1 MEALTG
7 IPTHA
12 LNRIQEGVQTYGEY
26 LVLILLCIYLLMG
39 FRIIGDY
46 GISMDEPI
54 QRKHGIISF
63 EYVNERLGLF
73 PNIPQ
78 TRAEQL
84 MTYDH
89 REYGV
94 FFQMVSYGIERLLG
108 IQSAS
113 DVFLLRHM
121 LVFLLFWAS
130 CYCFSQILYIRYQKW
145 WISLLGTL
153 FLILSPRIFAQAFY
167 NPKDIV
173 FMSWTLI
180 SIYTFILFL
189 KQQNLTHALH
199 HGIICALA
207 INARVT
213 GVFIPVLSVGLLVLS
228 FYQGKRLRQGV
239 WAVSAFVVTTILATI
254 LFWPYLWES
263 PWEHFLTSFNRMKRF
278 DWYGEVW
285 YLGQYIPSTRL
296 PWHYIPVLMGV
307 TTPLLYVILFGVGLT
322 TQIRNLF
329 PRKFT
334 FPITLNTNRLI
345 DLSILGYFFIPLIA
359 VVVLQSVLYNGWRHL
374 YFIYPACLI
383 TAVHGVVWLA
393 HWISKDLRLSLRPY
407 VRLAMGGILL
417 LSLSKTFFEMV
428 RLHPHQQVY
437 FNELVYHQPHRW
449 FEMDYSGTS
458 YKQALAFLLEDQPQG
473 QIHLHVTSPSGKIN
487 QVNFAA
493 QEIARLNFVSLSEAD
508 FLISNFHFPSNTS
521 AFDRY
526 LEKRYPYSSPEL
538 FSINYRGSN
547 MISIYDLRNNP

>member
-1 MEALTG
+1 MDALTG
-7 IPTHA
+7 TPTHT
-12 LNRIQEGVQTYGEY
+12 LNRMQEGVQTYGEY
-26 LVLILLCIYLLMG
+26 LVLALLCIYLLTG

-73 PNIPQ
+73 PSIPQ

-108 IQSAS
+108 IQSAR

-130 CYCFSQILYIRYQKW
+130 CYCFSQLLYIRYEKW

-180 SIYTFILFL
+180 SMYTIVLFL
-189 KQQNLTHALH
+189 RQKTLKHALY

-213 GVFIPVLSVGLLVLS
+213 GVFIPVLSVGLLVLA
-228 FYQGKRLRQGV
+228 FYLGKRFRQGLWV
-239 WAVSAFVVTTILATI
+239 LSAFVIITVLSTI

-263 PWEHFLTSFNRMKRF
+263 PWEHFLASYNRMKRF
-278 DWYGEVW
+278 DWYGKVW
-285 YLGQYIPSTRL
+285 YLGQYIPSTHL
-296 PWHYIPVLMGV
+296 PWHYIPVLMSV

-322 TQIRNLF
+322 IQIRNLF

-334 FPITLNTNRLI
+334 FPAALNTNRLI

-383 TAVHGVVWLA
+383 IVVHGVVWLN
-393 HWISKDLRLSLRPY
+393 HWISKESSLSLSPY
-407 VRLAMGGILL
+407 FRLAMVFILL
-417 LSLSKTFFEMV
+417 LSFSKTLLEMV

-437 FNELVYHQPHRW
+437 FNELVCHQPHRW
-449 FEMDYSGTS
+449 FEMDYYGTS
-458 YKQALAFLLEDQPQG
+458 YKQALAYLLELEKDE
-473 QIHLHVTSPSGKIN
+473 QINVHVTSPSGKIN
-487 QVNFAA
+487 QVNFSQ
-493 QEIARLNFVSLSEAD
+493 QELMRLNFVSLPEAD
-508 FLISNFHFPSNTS
+508 FLISNFHFPSNTLS
-521 AFDRY
+521 FNRY